1 VREQLHIRQLAP
13 DIAASGRERSA
24 MPYPVLFFL
33 IFVGAAV
40 GMLIAGAARAARDR
54 ADAAAAEEPDRR
66 TWDDTDLYDI
76 E

>member
-1 VREQLHIRQLAP
+1 MANHAIVSLSILAA
-13 DIAASGRERSA
+13 IGA

>member
-1 VREQLHIRQLAP
+1 
-13 DIAASGRERSA
+13 
-24 MPYPVLFFL
+24 MPYPVLVFL

-54 ADAAAAEEPDRR
+54 TDAAAAEEPGSRV
-66 TWDDTDLYDI
+66 WDDADLYDI

>member
-1 VREQLHIRQLAP
+1 
-13 DIAASGRERSA
+13 
-24 MPYPVLFFL
+24 MPYPVLVFL

-66 TWDDTDLYDI
+66 VWDDADLYDI